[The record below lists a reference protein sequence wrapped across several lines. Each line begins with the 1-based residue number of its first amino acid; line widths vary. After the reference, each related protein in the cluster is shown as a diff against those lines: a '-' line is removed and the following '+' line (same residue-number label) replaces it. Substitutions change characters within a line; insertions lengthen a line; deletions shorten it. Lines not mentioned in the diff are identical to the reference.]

1 MIDGTDPL
9 EERRQG
15 VFGWARRWCGRQY
28 STHQRFILAIVFPR
42 FGVRMSRNR
51 RRKGTKHA
59 LDAIQH
65 EREVEHLGKLV
76 ARGVIEVVVSM
87 VLCTFNL
94 VMRKLGAEPLRR
106 THSMHET
113 VEPNAFT
120 SLAVGMASPVPPPG
134 PSNQTDGAASPP
146 QHTLPPPA
154 GLTTAELV
162 HAGVVFYYCCM
173 FCVFPWFLQ
182 VEAQGFPESAPIE
195 VPLSSAS
202 PALGRRMSIGSTGT
216 TPDPLAHSNPIGA
229 VSSATSLNPRS
240 QSTSTL
246 RRAVSRVARTA
257 SNTAHHIS
265 SRIVAAIHAMAVYA
279 WRWVLEFSN
288 DWMLERWVWCCRAA
302 PSFPAVNPPLLFV
315 RVDTKWCSSSEK
327 WRRRPRTR
335 SGRKQR

>member
-134 PSNQTDGAASPP
+134 PSNQTDVAASPL

-162 HAGVVFYYCCM
+162 HAGVIFYYCAAC
-173 FCVFPWFLQ
+173 FVYFLGSYRWKRRVFPKAPQLKSPCPLPAPHSVVGCQ
-182 VEAQGFPESAPIE
+182 SAARAQLPTPWHTPI
-195 VPLSSAS
+195 PL
-202 PALGRRMSIGSTGT
+202 
-216 TPDPLAHSNPIGA
+216 
-229 VSSATSLNPRS
+229 
-240 QSTSTL
+240 
-246 RRAVSRVARTA
+246 
-257 SNTAHHIS
+257 
-265 SRIVAAIHAMAVYA
+265 
-279 WRWVLEFSN
+279 VLSH
-288 DWMLERWVWCCRAA
+288 L
-302 PSFPAVNPPLLFV
+302 PP
-315 RVDTKWCSSSEK
+315 
-327 WRRRPRTR
+327 P
-335 SGRKQR
+335 